1 MIASPLA
8 TQVRRMIDAGVDGLF
23 ALGSSAEVAFLTREN
38 RRAVIETIVKAA
50 DGKVPVL
57 VGVIDTTTLRVAEHV
72 ADAVP
77 RPPCGAVAAPGT
89 SRSSGTSCPTP
100 TPTPSATPTGF
111 RFSRLDASTW

>member
-1 MIASPLA
+1 MSVSAYTGVIPPVVTPFNEDFSIDRESLT

-57 VGVIDTTTLRVAEHV
+57 VGVIDTTTLRPAWWP
-72 ADAVP
+72 P
-77 RPPCGAVAAPGT
+77 RRSMCAPT
-89 SRSSGTSCPTP
+89 QT
-100 TPTPSATPTGF
+100 
-111 RFSRLDASTW
+111 RFSTTSA